1 LRKGYVFKVEM
12 SMRGKMSPNGEE
24 QDMAGHS
31 KWHNIQQRKGVED
44 AKRGK
49 VFSELSKLI
58 RVAVREH
65 KSGDPKFNST
75 LRMLL
80 EKARAANMPKENIQR
95 AIDRGLGKGTAG
107 VIQEIVYEGYGP
119 GGVGF
124 VIVAQTD
131 NTQRTAGE
139 VRFAL
144 SRAGGTLGGPGSV
157 MFMFKHEGE
166 EYVPTIPM
174 EISDPEQQQTL
185 QKLIDTLRNDQDVE
199 DVFCAGVWEGKE

>member
-1 LRKGYVFKVEM
+1 
-12 SMRGKMSPNGEE
+12 
-24 QDMAGHS
+24 MAGHS
-31 KWHNIQQRKGVED
+31 KWHNIQAHKGVVD

-65 KSGDPKFNST
+65 KSGDPQFNAT
-75 LRMLL
+75 LRTLL

-95 AIDRGLGKGTAG
+95 AIDRGLGKGKSGA
-107 VIQEIVYEGYGP
+107 IQEIVYEGYGP

-144 SRAGGTLGGPGSV
+144 SRAGGSLGGPGSV
-157 MFMFKHEGE
+157 MFLFEHRGD
-166 EYVPTIPM
+166 EYIPTIPM
-174 EISDPEQQQTL
+174 EITDPEQQATL
-185 QKLIDTLRNDQDVE
+185 QNLIDTLRADQDVE